1 MARLALVL
9 RPIRLPV
16 AEGYVEV
23 HSDDRMPEYPE
34 RDFSSW
40 PLSDRTARRA
50 VGLLLREEL
59 TSLSDRDYFRL

>member
-1 MARLALVL
+1 VARLALVL

-40 PLSDRTARRA
+40 PLAGTQGAAFKRPLTGAELTQPTRRA
-50 VGLLLREEL
+50 EVC
-59 TSLSDRDYFRL
+59 Y